1 MNLPEKD
8 QKQDA
13 ETLEQLLDVVAEN
26 RNRRCAEVSES
37 TRLHA
42 QEILQQ
48 AHTRVRARLRRHVSM
63 LREKYRV
70 SISAAQAR
78 KETLIRQQ
86 RQKADKVCLDAAWP
100 VLHQALLALWRD
112 PRSRQTWIEAA
123 IDSAVSTL
131 LEADWRLEYPAD
143 FTDQDAERLQQTVG
157 DRLEKTAEL
166 AASGDIEAG
175 IRIISHGTVVDATL
189 DGLLQ
194 QKHTIEATLIS
205 RIKQNG
211 FNHE

>member
-13 ETLEQLLDVVAEN
+13 ETLEQLLDVVNEN

-37 TRLHA
+37 TRLNA
-42 QEILQQ
+42 REILQQ

-86 RQKADKVCLDAAWP
+86 QQKADKACLDKAWP
-100 VLHQALLALWRD
+100 VLREALLALWRD
-112 PRSRQTWIEAA
+112 PESRQTWIEAA
-123 IDSAVSTL
+123 IDSAASNL
-131 LEADWRLEYPAD
+131 LEADWRLEYPLD
-143 FTDQDAERLQQTVG
+143 FTAQDAELMQQTLG

-166 AASGDIEAG
+166 TASGEIEAG
-175 IRIISHGTVVDATL
+175 IRIISHGTVVDATI

-194 QKHTIEATLIS
+194 QKQRIEATLIS
-205 RIKQNG
+205 GIKQNG
-211 FNHE
+211 FSHE